1 MSKLVIVE
9 SAAKARTINKYLGKD
24 YKVRPSL
31 GHVRD
36 LPKSKMGVDIAHDF
50 APEYVIIADR
60 SKIITELK
68 KLAKDSDEVFLAT
81 DLDREGEAIAWHL
94 ASVLKLPS
102 AKTRRVVF
110 NEITRDAIREAFQS
124 PAAINDNK
132 VNAQQARRILDRIVG
147 YQLSPLLWTK
157 VRRGLSAGRVQ
168 SVVVRLIV
176 EREREIE
183 KFKPQEYWEIAADL
197 APLKSHA
204 GEPGKFRAQLTKLD
218 GNPIVTVE
226 KEKSGEE
233 LRTFALSNEAAA
245 KQIVDEL
252 RPAQF
257 VVTRVDEKDRASP
270 APPPFNTS
278 TLQQQ
283 ASIQLG
289 FSTKK
294 TMLLAQRLYEG
305 VELGPE
311 GAVGLITYMRTD
323 SLHVADQAVGEC
335 RDFISTQF
343 PKDYLPATALYYK
356 SAKAAQGAH
365 EAVRPTSSA
374 RTPESVKP
382 FLEPDQFRLYD
393 LIWRRFVASQMSP
406 GQLHVTDVE
415 IAAGRATFKTQGRRL
430 LFDGHLRLT
439 GFDRKTEVFLPPL
452 APNDPLKLLALEPS
466 QHFTEPPPRY
476 TEATLVRTLEK
487 LGIGRPSTYAPIIST
502 IQQRAYVK
510 LLKRQFCATELGKTV
525 TDQLVGHFGDI
536 MDVQFTS
543 HMEDRLDEV
552 EEAKTGWLQVLREFY
567 EPFSADLKNAEK
579 NMQRPAPETTEYK
592 CEKCGKPM
600 LKRWSPRGQFLGCSG
615 YPKCR
620 FTIPLDDAGRL
631 APRPAPEPTDEKC
644 QKCGKPML
652 KRSSAR
658 GQFLGCSGYPECRFT
673 IPLDAAGK
681 PAPRPDPELTGQ
693 KCEKCGSPMVI
704 RTGRRGRFMACSAY
718 PKCRNTRNVEEPAE
732 TDGKAAAARPPQLAG
747 ENCEKCGRPMAVRR
761 SKRGMFLGCTGYPE
775 CRNAKPMPKTQDAQ

>member
-9 SAAKARTINKYLGKD
+9 SAAKAKTINKYLGKG
-24 YKVRPSL
+24 YKVQASL

-50 APEYVIIADR
+50 TPDYVVIADR
-60 SKIITELK
+60 KKIITELK
-68 KLAKDSDEVFLAT
+68 KLAKSADEVFLAT

-94 ASVLKLPS
+94 ASVLKLAPE
-102 AKTRRVVF
+102 KTRRVVF
-110 NEITRDAIREAFQS
+110 NEITKSAIQEAFQH
-124 PAAINDNK
+124 PAAVDVNK

-197 APLKSHA
+197 APLKSRA
-204 GEPGKFRAQLTKLD
+204 GEPGKFRAQLAKLD
-218 GNPIVTVE
+218 GKPISTVATDE
-226 KEKSGEE
+226 SGEE
-233 LRTFALSNEAAA
+233 RKTFAIASEAQA
-245 KQIVDEL
+245 KQLADEL
-252 RPAQF
+252 RGAKF
-257 VVTRVDEKDRASP
+257 TVTQCEPKELLQS

-278 TLQQQ
+278 TLQQR
-283 ASIQLG
+283 ASIQLR

-305 VELGPE
+305 VEVGPE

-335 RDFISTQF
+335 RDFISKQF
-343 PKDYLPATALYYK
+343 PKGYLPEKPLFYK

-365 EAVRPTSSA
+365 EAVRPTSA
-374 RTPESVKP
+374 ERTPESVKP
-382 FLEPDQFRLYD
+382 YLEPDQWRLYD

-406 GQLHVTDVE
+406 GRLGITDVE
-415 IAAGRATFKTQGRRL
+415 VTAGRALFKAQDRRL

-439 GFDRKTEVFLPPL
+439 GFDRKSEVQLPSL
-452 APNDPLKLLALEPS
+452 ALNDPLKLLALEPS

-476 TEATLVRTLEK
+476 SEAALVKTLEK

-502 IQQRAYVK
+502 IQLRHYVK
-510 LLKRQFCATELGKTV
+510 LEMRRFHATELGKTV

-536 MDVQFTS
+536 MDVRFTS

-552 EEAKTGWLQVLREFY
+552 EEAKIGWLQVLREFY

-579 NMQRPAPETTEYK
+579 NMKRPEPETTEHK

-615 YPKCR
+615 YPECR
-620 FTIPLDDAGRL
+620 FTMPLDDAGQP
-631 APRPAPEPTDEKC
+631 APRPAPEATDE
-644 QKCGKPML
+644 
-652 KRSSAR
+652 
-658 GQFLGCSGYPECRFT
+658 
-673 IPLDAAGK
+673 
-681 PAPRPDPELTGQ
+681 

-704 RTGRRGRFMACSAY
+704 RTGRHGRFMACSAY
-718 PKCRNTRNVEEPAE
+718 PKCKNTKNLDTPVEIPDAL
-732 TDGKAAAARPPQLAG
+732 KK
-747 ENCEKCGRPMAVRR
+747 CEKCGKLMAVRR
-761 SKRGMFLGCTGYPE
+761 SRRGMFLGCTGYPK
-775 CRNAKPMPKTQDAQ
+775 CRNAKPMPKTQDGQ